1 MASQDTRTNTAFGH
15 NPTTSV
21 SHSGKSRKGSGNPD
35 LFNSIQS
42 MKRSAGN
49 SKAQDNRQSLQD
61 QSVTKGMAG
70 QMWDKF
76 TRGQQA
82 K

>member
-1 MASQDTRTNTAFGH
+1 MASQDTNANTDFGH
-15 NPTTSV
+15 NPSTSV
-21 SHSGKSRKGSGNPD
+21 SHGDKGRSGSGNPD

-76 TRGQQA
+76 TRGQQE